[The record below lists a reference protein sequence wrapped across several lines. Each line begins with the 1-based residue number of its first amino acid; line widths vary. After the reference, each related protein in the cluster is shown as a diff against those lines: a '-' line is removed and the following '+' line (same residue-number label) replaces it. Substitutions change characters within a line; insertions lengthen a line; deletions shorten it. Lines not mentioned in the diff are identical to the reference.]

1 MLEIIKEEAKTK
13 EEELEIILNKTSLKE
28 EDFFLK
34 SEFVEGKLFKSSKY
48 IVSALKKDDVK
59 KYISE
64 FIENLSKL
72 LNIDITSEIL
82 FNGESFN
89 VTLVSDNNSILIG
102 KEGKTLNAIQII
114 LRQAIKQAANI
125 NLKISVDVGNYK
137 LKKMKNI
144 EREVKQIAKEVQQSK
159 LDATLDP
166 MNSYERRL
174 VHNIINEYPNLETE
188 SFGEGKDRHVVIKY
202 VEKAE

>member
-1 MLEIIKEEAKTK
+1 MLEMYKEEAKTK
-13 EEELEIILNKTSLKE
+13 EEALNLILNKTNLNK

-34 SEFVEGKLFKSSKY
+34 SEFEEGKLFKSSKY
-48 IVSALKKDDVK
+48 IVTALKKEDVK
-59 KYISE
+59 KYIEE
-64 FIENLSKL
+64 FIKNLSTL
-72 LNIDITSEIL
+72 LNIDIDSEVL
-82 FNGESFN
+82 FNEESYN

-102 KEGKTLNAIQII
+102 KEGKTLNAIQTI
-114 LRQAIKQAANI
+114 LRQAIKQEASI
-125 NLKISVDVGNYK
+125 SLKVNVDVGNYK

-144 EREVKQIAKEVQQSK
+144 EREVKIIAKEVLSSK
-159 LDATLDP
+159 LEVKLDP

-174 VHNIINEYPNLETE
+174 VHNIINEYPNLDTE

>member
-1 MLEIIKEEAKTK
+1 MLEIYKEEAKTK
-13 EEELEIILNKTSLKE
+13 EEALNLILNKTNLNK

-34 SEFVEGKLFKSSKY
+34 SEFEEGKLFKSSKY
-48 IVSALKKDDVK
+48 IVTALKKEDVK
-59 KYISE
+59 KYIEE
-64 FIENLSKL
+64 FIKNLSTL
-72 LNIDITSEIL
+72 LNIDIDSEVL
-82 FNGESFN
+82 FNEESYN

-102 KEGKTLNAIQII
+102 KEGKTLNAIQTI
-114 LRQAIKQAANI
+114 LRQAIKQEASI
-125 NLKISVDVGNYK
+125 SLKVNVDVGNYK

-144 EREVKQIAKEVQQSK
+144 EREVKIIAKEVLSSK
-159 LDATLDP
+159 LEVKLDP

-174 VHNIINEYPNLETE
+174 VHNIINEYPNLDTE

>member
-13 EEELEIILNKTSLKE
+13 EEALEIILNNTGLKQD
-28 EDFFLK
+28 DFFLK
-34 SEFVEGKLFKSSKY
+34 SEFIEGKLFKSSKY

-59 KYISE
+59 KYIGE
-64 FIENLSKL
+64 FINNLSNL
-72 LNIDITSEIL
+72 LNINITSEIL

-102 KEGKTLNAIQII
+102 KEGKTLNAIQVI
-114 LRQAIKQAANI
+114 LRQAIKQEAGI
-125 NLKISVDVGNYK
+125 SLKVSVDVGNYK

-144 EREVKQIAKEVQQSK
+144 EREVKQIAKEVEQSK

-188 SFGEGKDRHVVIKY
+188 SFGEGKDRHVVIRY
-202 VEKAE
+202 VEK

>member
-13 EEELEIILNKTSLKE
+13 EEALEIILNKTSLKE

-102 KEGKTLNAIQII
+102 KEGKTLNAIQTMI
-114 LRQAIKQAANI
+114 RQYVKKEANL
-125 NLKISVDVGNYK
+125 NLKI
-137 LKKMKNI
+137 
-144 EREVKQIAKEVQQSK
+144 
-159 LDATLDP
+159 
-166 MNSYERRL
+166 
-174 VHNIINEYPNLETE
+174 NLI
-188 SFGEGKDRHVVIKY
+188 F
-202 VEKAE
+202 

>member
-13 EEELEIILNKTSLKE
+13 EEALEIILNNTGLKQD
-28 EDFFLK
+28 DFFLK
-34 SEFVEGKLFKSSKY
+34 SEFIEGKLFKSSKY

-59 KYISE
+59 RYIGE
-64 FIENLSKL
+64 FINNLSNL
-72 LNIDITSEIL
+72 LNINITSEIL

-102 KEGKTLNAIQII
+102 KEGKTLNAIQVI
-114 LRQAIKQAANI
+114 LRQAIKQEAGI
-125 NLKISVDVGNYK
+125 SLKVSVDVGNYK

-144 EREVKQIAKEVQQSK
+144 EREVKQIAKEVEQSK

-188 SFGEGKDRHVVIKY
+188 SFGEGKDRHVVIRY
-202 VEKAE
+202 VEK

>member
-13 EEELEIILNKTSLKE
+13 EEALEIILNKTSLKE

>member
-1 MLEIIKEEAKTK
+1 MLEIIKEESKTK
-13 EEELEIILNKTSLKE
+13 EEALEIILNKTGLSQD
-28 EDFFLK
+28 DFFLK
-34 SEFVEGKLFKSSKY
+34 SEFIEGKLFKSSKY

-64 FIENLSKL
+64 YIKNLSNL
-72 LNIDITSEIL
+72 LNIDITSEVL
-82 FNGESFN
+82 YNGESFN

-102 KEGKTLNAIQII
+102 KEGKTLNAIQVI
-114 LRQAIKQAANI
+114 LRQAIKQQAGI
-125 NLKISVDVGNYK
+125 SLKVSVDVGNYK
-137 LKKMKNI
+137 LKKIKNI

-188 SFGEGKDRHVVIKY
+188 SFGEGKDRHVVIRY
-202 VEKAE
+202 VEK

>member
-13 EEELEIILNKTSLKE
+13 EEALENILKQTGLTQD
-28 EDFFLK
+28 DFFLK
-34 SEFVEGKLFKSSKY
+34 SDFIEGKLFKGSKY
-48 IVSALKKDDVK
+48 IVSALKKEDVK
-59 KYISE
+59 NYISK
-64 FIENLSKL
+64 FIEDLSRL
-72 LNIDITSEIL
+72 LNIDITSEVL

-89 VTLVSDNNSILIG
+89 VTLVSDNNAILIG
-102 KEGKTLNAIQII
+102 KEGKTLNAIQVI
-114 LRQAIKQAANI
+114 LRQALKQEAGI

-144 EREVKQIAKEVQQSK
+144 EREVKKIAKEVQESK
-159 LDATLDP
+159 LDASLDP

-174 VHNIINEYPNLETE
+174 VHNIINEYPNLSTE